1 MYNPTLVR
9 ITHVILSIFALTL
22 VSSLFC
28 NSYLRSEELT
38 GDINDV
44 KRLSTQCLNSTAGK
58 RLISKQEAVCM
69 TAELPFTSC
78 TETIE
83 TVPISNSTVL
93 RYAGE
98 EQENKKFIER
108 YRIRPHKFSNLSM
121 HLYFDLVKNPTENR
135 RTSTQNSVEERK
147 EKRKRKKTIIPFF
160 SGLGGYPSY
169 PPTEAYARH
178 SIIVHKAWRTDYPVG
193 LDWIAEFEAFVLSD
207 HCPASLLMEYDRVK
221 IRYYDQMTG
230 YNPKAS
236 MVDHTGNSVDDEDM
250 DLMELCGLADSK
262 KKVTDYDTQLVRSL
276 PRGTDFKWDKAPVV
290 SLSVESSCCVY
301 YPDLVRIIH

>member
-1 MYNPTLVR
+1 MQFGLRNVSTL
-9 ITHVILSIFALTL
+9 LKFM
-22 VSSLFC
+22 SSCF
-28 NSYLRSEELT
+28 SSEELT

-69 TAELPFTSC
+69 TAELPFTAC

-83 TVPISNSTVL
+83 TVPISNSTLL
-93 RYAGE
+93 RYAGDE
-98 EQENKKFIER
+98 HENKKFIER
-108 YRIRPHKFSNLSM
+108 YRIRPLKFKNMSL
-121 HLYFDLVKNPTENR
+121 HLYFDLVKN
-135 RTSTQNSVEERK
+135 RTGKEERSTQNSLEERK

-178 SIIVHKAWRTDYPVG
+178 CVIVHKPWRKDYPIG
-193 LDWIAEFEAFVLSD
+193 LDWMSEFEAFVLSD
-207 HCPASLLMEYDRVK
+207 ECPASLLMEYDRVK

-236 MVDHTGNSVDDEDM
+236 VVDHSGNAADDEAM
-250 DLMELCGLADSK
+250 DLMELCGLANSK
-262 KKVTDYDTQLVRSL
+262 KKVTEYDTQLVQSL
-276 PRGTDFKWDKAPVV
+276 PRGMDHKWDNP
-290 SLSVESSCCVY
+290 
-301 YPDLVRIIH
+301 PLVRVEIFG